1 MPEDRDF
8 KKVSKE
14 GFEGDIEGYF
24 MGSPRVLYGALG
36 GGLQWGLQRELR
48 MGL

>member
-24 MGSPRVLYGALG
+24 KGSSRVLYGALG
-36 GGLQWGLQRELR
+36 GGLQRELQ

>member
-24 MGSPRVLYGALG
+24 KGDFKGDFKGNFKWDFKGSYEVDCCRD
-36 GGLQWGLQRELR
+36 
-48 MGL
+48 